1 MNYNKI
7 INSIQEV
14 ILNIDNKLDD
24 LIILEKLFSLGARS
38 IGKKTNDI
46 LILIKNEIDYLV
58 RVRKDLV
65 SLYTSLENKG
75 GKNNEKNRIFK
86 NV

>member
-24 LIILEKLFSLGARS
+24 LIIFEKLFSLGARS

-46 LILIKNEIDYLV
+46 SILTKNEIDYLV

-75 GKNNEKNRIFK
+75 GNNEKNRIFK